1 MSNYNNKDQILD
13 VKAEILS
20 WVKLIIFAV
29 LAAVFINN
37 VVLLNAVVPTSSME
51 NNIMPGD
58 RLFAFR
64 LAYVFTEPKRFDIA
78 VFKFPDNEQ
87 IPFVKRIIGLP
98 GETVDIIDGKV
109 YINSSEVPLDDSF
122 IKEPQWV
129 TTDMHFDVPEGKY
142 FMMGDNRNN
151 SLDSRSWDE
160 NYVERDKIV
169 GKVFVRYSPITKM
182 RLF

>member
-1 MSNYNNKDQILD
+1 MSNYSNKNQITD

-29 LAAVFINN
+29 LAALFINN
-37 VVLLNAVVPTSSME
+37 VILINAVVPTGSME

-64 LAYVFTEPKRFDIA
+64 LAYVFFEPERFDIA
-78 VFKFPDNEQ
+78 VFKYPDNEKV
-87 IPFVKRIIGLP
+87 PFVKRIIGLP

-122 IKEPQWV
+122 IKEPQLV

-142 FMMGDNRNN
+142 FMMGDNRND
-151 SLDSRSWDE
+151 SLDSRYWE
-160 NYVERDKIV
+160 HNYVDKDKIV
-169 GKVFVRYSPITKM
+169 GKVILRYSPVTKM